1 VTAARV
7 SSWFTVPSPNREAR
21 VRLFCI
27 PYAGRGASCF
37 HTWSRA
43 LSGAP
48 IEMLAVQLP
57 GRESRV
63 GEASFCAIAPLVQ
76 ALADQIEPFL
86 DRAYCLFGH
95 SMGALVAFELAR
107 ELGRR
112 RRPDPGWLFVSGAN
126 APHMPR
132 EEEPLHHLPDDALI
146 RAVTERYQGIPQQ
159 VLDDRELLEL
169 VLPALRADL
178 TAIETYQ
185 FLEGARLQCGISAF
199 AGRADRSVKPATLA
213 PWRELTDGGFVS
225 NLFAGDHFYLHDQR
239 DELIDALLPQLRR
252 VS

>member
-1 VTAARV
+1 
-7 SSWFTVPSPNREAR
+7 
-21 VRLFCI
+21 
-27 PYAGRGASCF
+27 
-37 HTWSRA
+37 
-43 LSGAP
+43 
-48 IEMLAVQLP
+48 MQLP

-63 GEASFCAIAPLVQ
+63 REASFCSIAPLVQ

-112 RRPDPGWLFVSGAN
+112 RRPDPAWLFVSGAN

-132 EEEPLHHLPDDALI
+132 DEEPLHHLPDDALI

-199 AGRADRSVKPATLA
+199 AGRADRSVKPAMLA
-213 PWRELTDGGFVS
+213 PWRELTDGGFAS
-225 NLFAGDHFYLHDQR
+225 TLFAGDHFYLHDQR